1 MIKKIKFKYYLEDCA
16 CIYCM
21 YFKRSGKTRKKR
33 CSIADLPC
41 CCGDYKKEAVLNER
55 ITREPENK
63 KCGVKS

>member
-1 MIKKIKFKYYLEDCA
+1 MIRKIKFKYYLEDCA

-21 YFKRSGKTRKKR
+21 YFKGNAGTRQKR
-33 CSIADLPC
+33 CAIADLPC
-41 CCGDYKKEAVLNER
+41 CCREYKKEAVLNGR